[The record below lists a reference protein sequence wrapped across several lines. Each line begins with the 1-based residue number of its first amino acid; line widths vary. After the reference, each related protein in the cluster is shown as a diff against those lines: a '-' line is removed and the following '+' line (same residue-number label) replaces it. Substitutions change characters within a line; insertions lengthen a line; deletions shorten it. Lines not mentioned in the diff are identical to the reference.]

1 MTGLHRALFLDR
13 DGVINVDKGYVC
25 LPEAIEWIP
34 GVAEAIHY
42 ANSLN
47 YRVIVISNQSG
58 VARGYFT
65 ENDVKSLHEWMSR
78 ELQRS
83 GALIDA
89 FYYCPHHPD
98 FGGPCDCRKPEPGL
112 YLRAARDFTAS
123 RSRDCTFAQPA
134 TSTSAFPS
142 ASLSVT
148 SLAMLIRHGG
158 RAFPHICSAGATSIN
173 SSFPSCG
180 PSLPAATVARE
191 NSFDEQIQSAAV

>member
-13 DGVINVDKGYVC
+13 DGVINIDKGYVY

-65 ENDVKSLHEWMSR
+65 ENDVKNLHEWMSR

-83 GALIDA
+83 GAVIDA

-112 YLRAARDFTAS
+112 YLRAARDFNLRLSECLAVGDKP
-123 RSRDCTFAQPA
+123 RDVDSARRAGVPA
-134 TSTSAFPS
+134 HLF
-142 ASLSVT
+142 
-148 SLAMLIRHGG
+148 RGG
-158 RAFPHICSAGATSIN
+158 DLHQFLVPLLRP
-173 SSFPSCG
+173 
-180 PSLPAATVARE
+180 
-191 NSFDEQIQSAAV
+191 